1 MVDLAALTG
10 GLVQDVEYR
19 SVGKFVL
26 GGALPGRSRASDVRG
41 GWRHGTA
48 GALTYRALDVAAGT
62 KRLERIVRKIVS
74 ATPLANRRSHVGGK
88 GILQA
93 LAHILDPVFVGFS
106 SKDIRSYHLMCAWK
120 AHEHIEF
127 NFADFQLNDAIDSE
141 NESYIKTKLRRK
153 IVRSD
158 VYALLIGT
166 DTWQKTTFVKWEVE
180 VAIET
185 RRCSCP
191 VRSRRRRLSCRGCT
205 PAASRFA
212 PARRPRPGSREEQ
225 RRGGSWPWC
234 CSHLAKDAVRRR
246 AYPMGDVPLWVSIWM
261 TARVHARATLAR
273 ASIRASRSEATP
285 AVLGRSLRPSVPQR
299 TEAR

>member
-1 MVDLAALTG
+1 MAA
-10 GLVQDVEYR
+10 R
-19 SVGKFVL
+19 H
-26 GGALPGRSRASDVRG
+26 GRSAHVPRARRSRWHETPRADRQEDCERDATRESPVARR
-41 GWRHGTA
+41 WQRHP
-48 GALTYRALDVAAGT
+48 AGT
-62 KRLERIVRKIVS
+62 CAPS
-74 ATPLANRRSHVGGK
+74 ASPMTRSSDLRRQADAILARAFR
-88 GILQA
+88 
-93 LAHILDPVFVGFS
+93 ILDPVFVGFS